1 MNHKILLYKGEVLPA
16 VEESKYIRQNK
27 GFSFLHLPR
36 ELCALFVLLWGINP
50 ESFMYNWVLYAGVVV
65 LWAGFAM
72 ISEWQLFWKTVLHP
86 AMLLSF
92 GWPVLLAV
100 YAIMGHVEFPFHHL
114 LMPIFY
120 LMFWFYY
127 SREDRFAL
135 KLLTFA
141 VVAYFLL
148 INVGT
153 VFALRQNPDVSRLL
167 ANGDPEVTGPLASP
181 ITGGYQHIYSLTMFT
196 VAVVGIIWYYRPKL
210 FETIG
215 WGLVV
220 LLGLLVIVMSNYS
233 FAILFVFAFL
243 LLVLCRLPKHGGPTT
258 AILLACC
265 LAALVVVP
273 NLYRI
278 FYFIAENT
286 DSLKMQLR
294 FIEVGN
300 LLSGSGITEGSDAG
314 TRIDLYTTSL
324 KTFLTSP
331 LFGVGD
337 LILKNAENPREIVGG
352 HSIVCDYLA
361 YYGLVGSILFH
372 SILITN
378 FARIEKRLD
387 RRGRF
392 LYLVVFVL
400 YYAQITVNAGYNEPL
415 IETLFLT
422 VPSLLILTGERTAKE
437 KQPAVSSRYLRLR
450 KENA

>member
-1 MNHKILLYKGEVLPA
+1 MLQYKMGRS
-16 VEESKYIRQNK
+16 VERRLEQDMPKSSYIRENK
-27 GFSFLHLPR
+27 GYSFLYLPR
-36 ELCALFVLLWGINP
+36 ELCAAFVLLWGINP
-50 ESFMYNWVLYAGVVV
+50 ESFLYNWALYAGVVV
-65 LWAGFAM
+65 LWACFAM
-72 ISEWQLFWKTVLHP
+72 ASDWIHFWKTVLHP
-86 AMLLSF
+86 GMLLSF

-100 YAIMGHVEFPFHHL
+100 YAVLGHVEFPFHHL

-120 LMFWFYY
+120 LLFWYY
-127 SREDRFAL
+127 GSLQDRFTL
-135 KLLTFA
+135 KLLSFVTTG
-141 VVAYFLL
+141 YYLL

-167 ANGDPEVTGPLASP
+167 ANGNPELTGPLASP
-181 ITGGYQHIYSLTMFT
+181 FTGGYQHIYSLTMFT
-196 VAVVGIIWYYRPKL
+196 VAIVGIIWYYRPKL

-215 WGLVV
+215 WGLTV

-233 FAILFVFAFL
+233 FAILFVFSFC
-243 LLVLCRLPKHGGPTT
+243 LLVLCRLPKSGGVTT

-294 FIEVGN
+294 FMEVGN

-314 TRIDLYTTSL
+314 TRIDLYMTSI
-324 KTFLTSP
+324 KTFLTAP
-331 LFGVGD
+331 LFGIGD
-337 LILKNAENPREIVGG
+337 LVLKTVENPREIVGG

-372 SILITN
+372 SILIVN
-378 FARIEKRLD
+378 FARIEKLLD

-392 LYLVVFVL
+392 LYFAVFVL
-400 YYAQITVNAGYNEPL
+400 YYAQITVNAGYNELL
-415 IETLFLT
+415 IEILFFL
-422 VPSLLILTGERTAKE
+422 VPSLLVLVGEHTKREEKEPIL
-437 KQPAVSSRYLRLR
+437 PAFSSQYIR
-450 KENA
+450 

>member
-1 MNHKILLYKGEVLPA
+1 MLQYKMGRS
-16 VEESKYIRQNK
+16 VEGRFEQDMPKSSYIRENK
-27 GFSFLHLPR
+27 GYSFLYLPR
-36 ELCALFVLLWGINP
+36 ELCAAFVLLWGINP
-50 ESFMYNWVLYAGVVV
+50 ESFLYNWALYAGVVV
-65 LWAGFAM
+65 LWACFAM
-72 ISEWQLFWKTVLHP
+72 ASDWIHFWKTVLHP
-86 AMLLSF
+86 GMLLSF

-100 YAIMGHVEFPFHHL
+100 YAVLGHVEFPFHHL

-120 LMFWFYY
+120 LLFWYY
-127 SREDRFAL
+127 GSLQDRFAL
-135 KLLTFA
+135 KLLSFVTTG
-141 VVAYFLL
+141 YYLL

-167 ANGDPEVTGPLASP
+167 ANGNPELTGPLASP
-181 ITGGYQHIYSLTMFT
+181 FTGGYQHIYSLTMFT
-196 VAVVGIIWYYRPKL
+196 VAIVGIIWYYRPKL

-215 WGLVV
+215 WGLTV

-233 FAILFVFAFL
+233 FAILFVFSFC
-243 LLVLCRLPKHGGPTT
+243 LLVLCRLPKSGGVTT

-294 FIEVGN
+294 FMEVGN

-314 TRIDLYTTSL
+314 TRIDLYMTSI
-324 KTFLTSP
+324 KTFLTAP
-331 LFGVGD
+331 LFGIGD
-337 LILKNAENPREIVGG
+337 LVLKTVENPRGIVGG

-372 SILITN
+372 SILIVN
-378 FARIEKRLD
+378 FARIEKLLD

-392 LYLVVFVL
+392 LYFAVFVL

-415 IETLFLT
+415 IEILFFL
-422 VPSLLILTGERTAKE
+422 VPSLLVLVGEHTKREEKELIL
-437 KQPAVSSRYLRLR
+437 PAFSSQYIR
-450 KENA
+450 

>member
-1 MNHKILLYKGEVLPA
+1 MLQYKMGRS
-16 VEESKYIRQNK
+16 VEGRLEQDMPKSSYIRENK
-27 GFSFLHLPR
+27 GYSFLYLPR
-36 ELCALFVLLWGINP
+36 ELCAAFVLLWGINP
-50 ESFMYNWVLYAGVVV
+50 ESFLYNWALYAGVVV
-65 LWAGFAM
+65 LWACFAM
-72 ISEWQLFWKTVLHP
+72 ASDWIHFWKTVLHP
-86 AMLLSF
+86 GMLLSF

-100 YAIMGHVEFPFHHL
+100 YAVLGHVEFPFHHL

-120 LMFWFYY
+120 LLFWYY
-127 SREDRFAL
+127 GSLQDRFAL
-135 KLLTFA
+135 KLLSFVTTG
-141 VVAYFLL
+141 YYLL

-167 ANGDPEVTGPLASP
+167 ANGNPELTGPLASP
-181 ITGGYQHIYSLTMFT
+181 FTGGYQHIYSLTMFT
-196 VAVVGIIWYYRPKL
+196 VAIVGIIWYYRPKL

-215 WGLVV
+215 WGLTV

-233 FAILFVFAFL
+233 FAILFVFSFC
-243 LLVLCRLPKHGGPTT
+243 LLVLCRLPKSGGVTT

-294 FIEVGN
+294 FMEVGN

-314 TRIDLYTTSL
+314 TRIDLYMTSI
-324 KTFLTSP
+324 KTFLTAP
-331 LFGVGD
+331 LFGIGD
-337 LILKNAENPREIVGG
+337 LVLKTVENPREIVGG

-372 SILITN
+372 SILIVN
-378 FARIEKRLD
+378 FARIEKLLD

-392 LYLVVFVL
+392 LYFAVFVL

-415 IETLFLT
+415 IEILFFL
-422 VPSLLILTGERTAKE
+422 VPSLLVLVGEHTKREEKELIL
-437 KQPAVSSRYLRLR
+437 PAFSSQYIR
-450 KENA
+450 

>member
-1 MNHKILLYKGEVLPA
+1 MLQYKMGRS
-16 VEESKYIRQNK
+16 VEGRFEQDMPKSSYIRENK
-27 GFSFLHLPR
+27 GYSFLHLPR
-36 ELCALFVLLWGINP
+36 DLCAAFVLLWGINP
-50 ESFMYNWVLYAGVVV
+50 ESFLYNWALYAGVVV
-65 LWAGFAM
+65 LWACFAM
-72 ISEWQLFWKTVLHP
+72 ASDWIHFWKTVLHP
-86 AMLLSF
+86 GMLLSF

-100 YAIMGHVEFPFHHL
+100 YAVLGHVEFPFHHL

-120 LMFWFYY
+120 LLFWYY
-127 SREDRFAL
+127 GSLQDRFAL
-135 KLLTFA
+135 KLLSFVTTG
-141 VVAYFLL
+141 YYLL

-167 ANGDPEVTGPLASP
+167 ANGNPEPTGPLASP
-181 ITGGYQHIYSLTMFT
+181 FTGGYQHIYSLTMFT
-196 VAVVGIIWYYRPKL
+196 VAIVGIIWYYRPKL

-215 WGLVV
+215 WGLTV

-233 FAILFVFAFL
+233 FAILFVFSFC
-243 LLVLCRLPKHGGPTT
+243 LLVLCRLPKSGGVTT

-294 FIEVGN
+294 FMEVGN

-314 TRIDLYTTSL
+314 TRIDLYMTSI
-324 KTFLTSP
+324 KTFLTAP
-331 LFGVGD
+331 LFGIGD
-337 LILKNAENPREIVGG
+337 LVLKTVENPREIVGG

-372 SILITN
+372 SILIVN
-378 FARIEKRLD
+378 FARIEKLLD

-392 LYLVVFVL
+392 LYFAVFVL

-415 IETLFLT
+415 IEILFFL
-422 VPSLLILTGERTAKE
+422 VPSLLVLVGEHTKREEKEPIL
-437 KQPAVSSRYLRLR
+437 PAFSSQYIR
-450 KENA
+450 

>member
-1 MNHKILLYKGEVLPA
+1 MGRS
-16 VEESKYIRQNK
+16 VEGRFEQDMPKSSYIRENK
-27 GFSFLHLPR
+27 GYSFLYLPS
-36 ELCALFVLLWGINP
+36 ELCAAFVLLWGINP
-50 ESFMYNWVLYAGVVV
+50 ESFLYNWALYAGVVV
-65 LWAGFAM
+65 LWACFAM
-72 ISEWQLFWKTVLHP
+72 ASDWIHFWKTVLHP
-86 AMLLSF
+86 GMLLSF

-100 YAIMGHVEFPFHHL
+100 YAVLGHVEFPFHHL

-120 LMFWFYY
+120 LLFWYY
-127 SREDRFAL
+127 GSLQDRFAL
-135 KLLTFA
+135 KLLSFVTTG
-141 VVAYFLL
+141 YYLL

-167 ANGDPEVTGPLASP
+167 ANGNPELTGPLASP
-181 ITGGYQHIYSLTMFT
+181 FTGGYQHIYSLTMFT
-196 VAVVGIIWYYRPKL
+196 VAIVGIIWYYRPKL

-215 WGLVV
+215 WGLTV

-233 FAILFVFAFL
+233 FAILFVFSFC
-243 LLVLCRLPKHGGPTT
+243 LLVLCRLPKSGGVTT

-294 FIEVGN
+294 FMEVGN

-314 TRIDLYTTSL
+314 TRIDLYMTSI
-324 KTFLTSP
+324 KTFLTAP
-331 LFGVGD
+331 LFGIGD
-337 LILKNAENPREIVGG
+337 LVLKTVENPREIVGG

-372 SILITN
+372 SILIVN
-378 FARIEKRLD
+378 FARIEKLLD

-392 LYLVVFVL
+392 LYFAVFVL

-415 IETLFLT
+415 IEILFFL
-422 VPSLLILTGERTAKE
+422 VPSLLVLVGEHTKREEKEPIL
-437 KQPAVSSRYLRLR
+437 PAFSSQYIR
-450 KENA
+450 

>member
-1 MNHKILLYKGEVLPA
+1 MLQYKMGRSVEGRLEQDMPKSSYILE
-16 VEESKYIRQNK
+16 NK
-27 GFSFLHLPR
+27 GYSFLHLPR
-36 ELCALFVLLWGINP
+36 ELCAAFVLLWGINP
-50 ESFMYNWVLYAGVVV
+50 ESFLYNWALYAGVVV
-65 LWAGFAM
+65 LWACFAM
-72 ISEWQLFWKTVLHP
+72 ASDWIHFWKTVLHP
-86 AMLLSF
+86 GMLLSF

-100 YAIMGHVEFPFHHL
+100 YAVLGHVEFPFHHL

-120 LMFWFYY
+120 LLFWYY
-127 SREDRFAL
+127 GSLQDRFAL
-135 KLLTFA
+135 KLLSFVTTG
-141 VVAYFLL
+141 YYLL

-167 ANGDPEVTGPLASP
+167 ANGNPELTGPLASP
-181 ITGGYQHIYSLTMFT
+181 FTGGYQHIYSLTMFT
-196 VAVVGIIWYYRPKL
+196 VAIVGIIWYYRPKL

-215 WGLVV
+215 WGLTV

-233 FAILFVFAFL
+233 FAILFVFSFC
-243 LLVLCRLPKHGGPTT
+243 LLVLFRLPKSGGVTT

-294 FIEVGN
+294 FMEVGN

-314 TRIDLYTTSL
+314 TRIDLYMTSI
-324 KTFLTSP
+324 KTFLTAP
-331 LFGVGD
+331 LFGIGD
-337 LILKNAENPREIVGG
+337 LVLKTVENPREIVGG

-372 SILITN
+372 SILIVN
-378 FARIEKRLD
+378 FARIEKLLD

-392 LYLVVFVL
+392 LYFAVFVL

-415 IETLFLT
+415 IEILFFL
-422 VPSLLILTGERTAKE
+422 VPSLLVLVGEHTKREEKEPIL
-437 KQPAVSSRYLRLR
+437 PAFSSQYIR
-450 KENA
+450 

>member
-1 MNHKILLYKGEVLPA
+1 MGRS
-16 VEESKYIRQNK
+16 VERRLEQDMPKSSYIRENK
-27 GFSFLHLPR
+27 GYSFLYLPR
-36 ELCALFVLLWGINP
+36 ELCAAFVLLWGINP
-50 ESFMYNWVLYAGVVV
+50 ESFLYNWALYAGVVV
-65 LWAGFAM
+65 LWACFAM
-72 ISEWQLFWKTVLHP
+72 ASDWIHFWKTVLHP
-86 AMLLSF
+86 GMLLSF

-100 YAIMGHVEFPFHHL
+100 YAVLGHVEFPFHHL

-120 LMFWFYY
+120 LLFWYY
-127 SREDRFAL
+127 GSLQDRFTL
-135 KLLTFA
+135 KLLSFVTTG
-141 VVAYFLL
+141 YYLL

-167 ANGDPEVTGPLASP
+167 ANGNPELTGPLASP
-181 ITGGYQHIYSLTMFT
+181 FTGGYQHIYSLTMFT
-196 VAVVGIIWYYRPKL
+196 VAIVGIIWYYRPKL

-215 WGLVV
+215 WGLTV

-233 FAILFVFAFL
+233 FAILFVFSFC
-243 LLVLCRLPKHGGPTT
+243 LLVLCRLPKSGGVTT

-294 FIEVGN
+294 FMEVGN

-314 TRIDLYTTSL
+314 TRIDLYMTSI
-324 KTFLTSP
+324 KTFLTAP
-331 LFGVGD
+331 LFGIGD
-337 LILKNAENPREIVGG
+337 LVLKTVENPREIVGG

-372 SILITN
+372 SILIVN
-378 FARIEKRLD
+378 FARIEKLLD

-392 LYLVVFVL
+392 LYFAVFVL

-415 IETLFLT
+415 IEILFFL
-422 VPSLLILTGERTAKE
+422 VPSLLVLVGEHTKREEKEPIL
-437 KQPAVSSRYLRLR
+437 PAFSSQYIR
-450 KENA
+450 

>member
-1 MNHKILLYKGEVLPA
+1 M
-16 VEESKYIRQNK
+16 
-27 GFSFLHLPR
+27 HLPR
-36 ELCALFVLLWGINP
+36 ELCAAFVLLWGINP
-50 ESFMYNWVLYAGVVV
+50 ESFLYNWALYAGVVV
-65 LWAGFAM
+65 LWACFAM
-72 ISEWQLFWKTVLHP
+72 TSDWIHFWKTVLHP
-86 AMLLSF
+86 GMLLSF

-100 YAIMGHVEFPFHHL
+100 YAVLGHVEFPFHHL

-120 LMFWFYY
+120 LLFWYY
-127 SREDRFAL
+127 GSLQDRFAL
-135 KLLTFA
+135 KLLSFVTTG
-141 VVAYFLL
+141 YYLL

-167 ANGDPEVTGPLASP
+167 ANGNPELTGPLASP
-181 ITGGYQHIYSLTMFT
+181 FTGGYQHIYSLTMFT
-196 VAVVGIIWYYRPKL
+196 VAIVGIIWYYRPKL

-215 WGLVV
+215 WGLTV

-233 FAILFVFAFL
+233 FAILFVFSFC
-243 LLVLCRLPKHGGPTT
+243 LLVLCRLPKSGGVTT

-294 FIEVGN
+294 FMEVGN

-314 TRIDLYTTSL
+314 TRIDLYMTSI
-324 KTFLTSP
+324 KTFLTAP
-331 LFGVGD
+331 LFGIGD
-337 LILKNAENPREIVGG
+337 LVLKTVENPREIVGG

-372 SILITN
+372 SILIVN
-378 FARIEKRLD
+378 FARIEKLLD

-392 LYLVVFVL
+392 LYFAVFVL

-415 IETLFLT
+415 IEILFFL
-422 VPSLLILTGERTAKE
+422 VPSLLVLVGEHTKREEKELIL
-437 KQPAVSSRYLRLR
+437 PAFSSQYIR
-450 KENA
+450 

>member
-1 MNHKILLYKGEVLPA
+1 MPK
-16 VEESKYIRQNK
+16 SSYIRENK
-27 GFSFLHLPR
+27 GYSFLYLPR
-36 ELCALFVLLWGINP
+36 ELCAAFVLLWGINP
-50 ESFMYNWVLYAGVVV
+50 ESFLYNWALYAGVVV
-65 LWAGFAM
+65 LWACFAM
-72 ISEWQLFWKTVLHP
+72 ASDWIHFWKTVLHP
-86 AMLLSF
+86 GMLLSF

-100 YAIMGHVEFPFHHL
+100 YAVLGHVEFPFHHL

-120 LMFWFYY
+120 LLFWYY
-127 SREDRFAL
+127 GSLQDRFAL
-135 KLLTFA
+135 KLLSFVTTG
-141 VVAYFLL
+141 YYLL

-167 ANGDPEVTGPLASP
+167 ANGNPELTGPLASP
-181 ITGGYQHIYSLTMFT
+181 FTGGYQHIYSLTMFT
-196 VAVVGIIWYYRPKL
+196 VAIVGIIWYYRPKL

-215 WGLVV
+215 WGLTV

-233 FAILFVFAFL
+233 FAILFVFSFC
-243 LLVLCRLPKHGGPTT
+243 LLVLCRLPKSGGVTT

-294 FIEVGN
+294 FMEVGN

-314 TRIDLYTTSL
+314 TRIDLYMTSI
-324 KTFLTSP
+324 KTFLTAP
-331 LFGVGD
+331 LFGIGD
-337 LILKNAENPREIVGG
+337 LVLKTVENQREIVGG

-372 SILITN
+372 SILIVN
-378 FARIEKRLD
+378 FARIEKLLD

-392 LYLVVFVL
+392 LYFAVFVL

-415 IETLFLT
+415 IEILFFL
-422 VPSLLILTGERTAKE
+422 VPSLLVLVGEHTKREEKEPIL
-437 KQPAVSSRYLRLR
+437 PAFSSQYIR
-450 KENA
+450 

>member
-1 MNHKILLYKGEVLPA
+1 MLQYKMGRS
-16 VEESKYIRQNK
+16 VEGRFEQDMPKSSYIRENK
-27 GFSFLHLPR
+27 GYSFLYLPR
-36 ELCALFVLLWGINP
+36 ELCAAFVLLWGINP
-50 ESFMYNWVLYAGVVV
+50 ESFLYNWVLYAGVVV
-65 LWAGFAM
+65 LWACFAM
-72 ISEWQLFWKTVLHP
+72 ASDWIHFWKTVLHP
-86 AMLLSF
+86 GMLLSF

-100 YAIMGHVEFPFHHL
+100 YAVLGHVEFPFHHL

-120 LMFWFYY
+120 LLFWYY
-127 SREDRFAL
+127 GSLQDRFAL
-135 KLLTFA
+135 KLLSFVTTG
-141 VVAYFLL
+141 YYLL

-167 ANGDPEVTGPLASP
+167 ANGNPELTGPLASP
-181 ITGGYQHIYSLTMFT
+181 FTGGYQHIYSLTMFT
-196 VAVVGIIWYYRPKL
+196 VAIVGIIWYYRPKL

-215 WGLVV
+215 WGLTV

-233 FAILFVFAFL
+233 FAILFVFSFC
-243 LLVLCRLPKHGGPTT
+243 LLVLCRLPKSGGVTT

-294 FIEVGN
+294 FMEVGN

-314 TRIDLYTTSL
+314 TRIDLYMTSI
-324 KTFLTSP
+324 KTFLTAP
-331 LFGVGD
+331 LFGIGD
-337 LILKNAENPREIVGG
+337 LVLKTVENPREIVGG

-372 SILITN
+372 SILIVN
-378 FARIEKRLD
+378 FARIEKLLD

-392 LYLVVFVL
+392 LYFAVFVL

-415 IETLFLT
+415 IEILFFL
-422 VPSLLILTGERTAKE
+422 VPSLLLLVGEHTKREEKEPIL
-437 KQPAVSSRYLRLR
+437 PAFSSQYIR
-450 KENA
+450 